1 MSDLFSERDPSRV
14 AQQLAVLE
22 RFADRRDRFI
32 GAHDFQ
38 ALDVPTRRAILEKD
52 EQLAETLMFGELY
65 AQHLEDMIALK
76 ARLALFGQQ
85 AA

>member
-14 AQQLAVLE
+14 ARQLCALQ
-22 RFADRRDRFI
+22 RFTDRRDRFI
-32 GAHDFQ
+32 DALDLP

-65 AQHLEDMIALK
+65 AQHLDDMIALK
-76 ARLALFGQQ
+76 ARLAPSCQQ